1 MICLDSSALLAIV
14 LREPEGPACREALRG
29 RTDLI
34 ISAGTL
40 TEALIVAG
48 GRRVAAELTELL
60 DAAQVTVLDLD
71 KSAALRAAAAYAK
84 WGKGNHPARLNY
96 GDCFA
101 YELASRMN
109 CPLLYVGEDFAK
121 TDVLSA
127 L

>member
-14 LREPEGPACREALRG
+14 LNEPQGPACREALRG
-29 RTDLI
+29 RTDLF

-40 TEALIVAG
+40 AEGLIVAG
-48 GRRVAAELTELL
+48 GRGVATELSEL
-60 DAAQVTVLDLD
+60 LEVAQVDVFDLD
-71 KSAALRAAAAYAK
+71 KSAAIRAAAVYAK
-84 WGKGNHPARLNY
+84 WGKGYHPARLNY

-109 CPLLYVGEDFAK
+109 CPLLYVGDDFAK
-121 TDVLSA
+121 TDIQSA